1 MASLSVILYT
11 CMHRMKNN
19 TSFVYAAL
27 LVLGDFL
34 ALLTAFV
41 LAYIFRVTLDSRP
54 LINQVGA
61 VDYLKIWI
69 ALTPVWLIIFALL
82 GLYSKRIYEYRWR
95 ELVSLFVGSALGIMV
110 VITYDFATK
119 AAIFPARLVPVYA
132 LVLGYL
138 LLVLERTILRATR
151 MILWKYGRGVS
162 NVLLIGDGPTAET
175 LITTMDH
182 PERTGYRV
190 AALASTHVPMKYKG
204 VHYQTSDAALAELPK
219 LNIQTVVYTGISSDT
234 KAVDRALAAAQAN
247 HIAFKFVPAHDGI
260 LSNNI
265 EVELFQGL
273 PVVSVHQTALTG
285 WGRIVKRLF
294 DIISSSLAL
303 IILSPLLLIIALV
316 VWLSDFGSPIFKQK
330 RLSRFNTP
338 INIYKFRSNK
348 LEYNGLLPE
357 EAFAKMGRPELAKEY
372 RANGDMLKDDPRV
385 TKIGKILRV
394 TSLDEL
400 PQLVN
405 VLKGD
410 ISLVGPRALVP
421 RELENYPFK
430 SLLLSVKSGVTGLA
444 QTSGRRDISF
454 EERRALDLYYVQ
466 NWSFWLDIKI
476 IFRTIIDVFG
486 GRGAK

>member
-1 MASLSVILYT
+1 
-11 CMHRMKNN
+11 MKNN
-19 TSFVYAAL
+19 TSFLYAFT
-27 LVLGDFL
+27 LVVGDFL
-34 ALLTAFV
+34 ALLAAFV
-41 LAYIFRVTLDSRP
+41 LAYIFRVSLDTRP
-54 LINQVGA
+54 LINQVSA

-95 ELVSLFVGSALGIMV
+95 ELVSLFIGSAVGIMV

-132 LVLGYL
+132 LILGYL
-138 LLVLERTILRATR
+138 LLVLERTLLRAGR
-151 MILWKYGRGVS
+151 MMLWRYGTGVS
-162 NVLLIGDGPTAET
+162 RVLVIGDGPAVVT
-175 LITTMDH
+175 LLKTMSR
-182 PERTGYRV
+182 PERSGYRV
-190 AALASTHVPMKYKG
+190 VGLVSKEAPKEFKGTLFTSSEEALTKLGELG
-204 VHYQTSDAALAELPK
+204 V
-219 LNIQTVVYTGISSDT
+219 QTVVYTGISSDT

-285 WGRIVKRLF
+285 WGRIAKRLF
-294 DIISSSLAL
+294 DIISSGLAL
-303 IILSPLLLIIALV
+303 VILSPILLIIALI

-348 LEYNGLLPE
+348 LEYSGLLPE
-357 EAFAKMGRPELAKEY
+357 EAFAKMGKPELAVQY
-372 RANGDMLKDDPRV
+372 RANGDMLEHDPRV
-385 TKIGKILRV
+385 TKVGHFLRK

-421 RELENYPFK
+421 RELENYRFK
-430 SLLLSVKSGVTGLA
+430 SLLLSVKSGITGLA

-476 IFRTIIDVFG
+476 IFRTIVDVLG

>member
-1 MASLSVILYT
+1 
-11 CMHRMKNN
+11 MKNN
-19 TSFVYAAL
+19 TSFLYAFT
-27 LVLGDFL
+27 LVVGDFL
-34 ALLTAFV
+34 ALLAAFV
-41 LAYIFRVTLDSRP
+41 LAYIFRVSLDTRP
-54 LINQVGA
+54 LINQVSA

-95 ELVSLFVGSALGIMV
+95 ELVSLFIGSAVGIMV

-132 LVLGYL
+132 LILGYL
-138 LLVLERTILRATR
+138 LLVLERTLLRAGR
-151 MILWKYGRGVS
+151 MMLWRYGTGVS
-162 NVLLIGDGPTAET
+162 RVLVIGDGPAVVT
-175 LITTMDH
+175 LLKTMSR
-182 PERTGYRV
+182 PERSGYRV
-190 AALASTHVPMKYKG
+190 VGLVSKEAPKEFKGTLFTSSEEALTKLGELG
-204 VHYQTSDAALAELPK
+204 V
-219 LNIQTVVYTGISSDT
+219 QTVVYTGISSDT

-285 WGRIVKRLF
+285 WGRIAKRLF
-294 DIISSSLAL
+294 DIISSGLAL
-303 IILSPLLLIIALV
+303 VILSPILLIIALI

-348 LEYNGLLPE
+348 LEYSGLLPE
-357 EAFAKMGRPELAKEY
+357 EAFAKMGKPELAVQY
-372 RANGDMLKDDPRV
+372 RANGDMLEHDPRV
-385 TKIGKILRV
+385 TRIGHFLRK

-430 SLLLSVKSGVTGLA
+430 SLLLSVKSGITGLA

-476 IFRTIIDVFG
+476 IFRTIIDVLG